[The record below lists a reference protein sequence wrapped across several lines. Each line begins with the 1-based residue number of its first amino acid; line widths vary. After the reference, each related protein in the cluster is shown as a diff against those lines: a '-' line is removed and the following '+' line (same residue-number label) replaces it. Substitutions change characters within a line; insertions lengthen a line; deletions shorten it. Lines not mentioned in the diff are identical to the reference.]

1 MVNRDLLKAWNKKF
15 GDGAAR
21 VGVSSVEDRGVF
33 SLGTPALDFML
44 YNSLPQKGFIEFSGV
59 EGSGKTTAAF
69 LVAADFI
76 RKEKERKQKDKNYQT
91 RNILFVDVES
101 TADPAWAKISTG
113 YDMNDPE
120 LETAY
125 IPASGQ
131 SAEEFFDICIEA
143 VKTGEF
149 GLVIFDSLSFIVK
162 NQIIN
167 ESMEKMDM
175 GGIARPLGDFTRKI
189 NGLLIRYNCVFIGI
203 NGITQNISGYG
214 PLEQTPGGTTW
225 KRACSVR
232 IKFKRGDLFDEND
245 EILKSTASNPAGH
258 IIEAYLQK
266 SKVCRSDR
274 KLAYVHLNYIK
285 GIDLVW
291 DLVDV
296 ATVIGLIDNSVQ
308 GSFKFIDPDTNEIVK
323 DTEGNE
329 VKIRGKKNVKPYLL
343 EHKDFWKRLY
353 NKVYEISARKDD
365 PTVKS
370 FEEML
375 NIDVSNEIEE
385 ENTENATENEE

>member
-120 LETAY
+120 VETAY

>member
-1 MVNRDLLKAWNKKF
+1 MVNKDLLKAWNKKF
-15 GDGAAR
+15 GDGTAQ
-21 VGVSSVEDRGVF
+21 VGVDNVEDRGVF

-76 RKEKERKQKDKNYQT
+76 RKEKDKKEKDKNYQVK
-91 RNILFVDVES
+91 NILFIDAEC
-101 TADPAWAKISTG
+101 TADPAWAKRSAG
-113 YDMNDPE
+113 YNMNDPE
-120 LETAY
+120 VETVWVR
-125 IPASGQ
+125 ASGQ
-131 SAEEFFDICIEA
+131 SAEEFFDMCLEA
-143 VKTGEF
+143 VNTGEF
-149 GLVIFDSLSFIVK
+149 GLIIFDSLTAIVK
-162 NQIIN
+162 KQIVN

-175 GGIARPLGDFTRKI
+175 GGIAKPLGDFTKKI
-189 NGLLIRYNCVFIGI
+189 NGLLNRYSCVFIGI

-214 PLEQTPGGTTW
+214 QLEQTPGGMTW

-232 IKFKRGDLFDEND
+232 IKFKRGDFFDEND

-296 ATVIGLIDNSVQ
+296 ATVIGLIDNSIQ
-308 GSFKFIDPDTNEIVK
+308 GTFKFIDPDTNEIVC
-323 DTEGNE
+323 DADGNE
-329 VKIRGKKNVKPYLL
+329 IKIRGKKNVKPYLL
-343 EHKDFWKRLY
+343 EHKDFWKRLD
-353 NKVYEISARKDD
+353 KKIYEISAKKDD

-375 NIDVSNEIEE
+375 KIDVSGEIEGE
-385 ENTENATENEE
+385 DTPYDTEDKE